1 MAPVNPVGRSSCGG
15 GDRRKPAWMLGF
27 SRKRTNLHEKYDY
40 PEYGVKLVSWDELPK
55 ASALV
60 AAVAHDEY
68 REMGTARL
76 LERLAP
82 GGVFVDVKGT
92 HDRATIEA
100 AGRYVWRL

>member
-1 MAPVNPVGRSSCGG
+1 
-15 GDRRKPAWMLGF
+15 
-27 SRKRTNLHEKYDY
+27 
-40 PEYGVKLVSWDELPK
+40 EYGVKLVSWDELPK